1 MTIFVFDGSF
11 EGLLT
16 ALFDAYAQRTFPHV
30 LLKEN
35 EPLPLFY
42 DKVYTVITDNTKS
55 NRVWTGLEKRLS
67 NTALICL
74 AQTWLAEEEDT
85 PIVMLRYMQ
94 KVIDAKH
101 SIETNFA
108 DQDILALTRM
118 WKRVDWERIR
128 LMQFI
133 RFQKADDGTYVAA
146 IEPEKNALPLVIH
159 HFQDRFAQQR
169 WLIYDL
175 RRQYGYYYD
184 LHTLQQVTFDINDD
198 VFSSPQQASFFQNG
212 RLPEELMDT
221 NEKLFQQLWK
231 SYFKAIAIKERFNPV
246 KLRKDMPVRY
256 WKYLT
261 EKQDPTP

>member
-1 MTIFVFDGSF
+1 M
-11 EGLLT
+11 
-16 ALFDAYAQRTFPHV
+16 
-30 LLKEN
+30 
-35 EPLPLFY
+35 
-42 DKVYTVITDNTKS
+42 
-55 NRVWTGLEKRLS
+55 
-67 NTALICL
+67 
-74 AQTWLAEEEDT
+74 
-85 PIVMLRYMQ
+85 
-94 KVIDAKH
+94 IDAKH

-198 VFSSPQQASFFQNG
+198 VFSSPQQA
-212 RLPEELMDT
+212 
-221 NEKLFQQLWK
+221 
-231 SYFKAIAIKERFNPV
+231 
-246 KLRKDMPVRY
+246 
-256 WKYLT
+256 
-261 EKQDPTP
+261 